1 MRKLILNIILL
12 FTIIGCTFS
21 QETYKVGKTEYYN
34 NQYYSTTGK
43 PLVKRSETNKMVF
56 LRSQGYKSIPK
67 GYEVDHIIP
76 LSEGGTDDPNNM
88 QLITKGQ
95 HLNKTSIE
103 RTNRSNSTSTYNS
116 APQFNSTS
124 TQNSNTNY
132 STPSTNNTRTIQT
145 GSRGGQYYINSNGNK
160 TYIKK

>member
-1 MRKLILNIILL
+1 MKRLILNIILL
-12 FTIIGCTFS
+12 FAIIGCTFS
-21 QETYKVGKTEYYN
+21 QETYKVGKTEYYI

-43 PLVKRSETNKMVF
+43 PLVKRSESNKMKF
-56 LRSQGYKSIPK
+56 LSSQGYKSIPE

-76 LSEGGTDDPNNM
+76 LSEGGIDDPKNM

-103 RTNRSNSTSTYNS
+103 RTNRSTSTYNS
-116 APQFNSTS
+116 APQFNSTT
-124 TQNSNTNY
+124 TQNSNTIY
-132 STPSTNNTRTIQT
+132 SSPYTCATRMIQT